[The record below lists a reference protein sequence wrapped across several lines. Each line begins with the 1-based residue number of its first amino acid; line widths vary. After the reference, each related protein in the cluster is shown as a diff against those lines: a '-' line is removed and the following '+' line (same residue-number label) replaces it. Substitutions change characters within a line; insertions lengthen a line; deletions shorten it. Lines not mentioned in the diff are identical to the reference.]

1 VREDQ
6 GRQPTEGVENVY
18 FPHQF
23 HFYERK
29 LYFHFW
35 LNTGVSFTQLF
46 VAASAQAA
54 RLKLNSKMQVELSV
68 KMLKQYNK
76 SGNQPIETTH
86 WNNVKNAIFQD
97 DTALEK
103 KSH

>member
-1 VREDQ
+1 
-6 GRQPTEGVENVY
+6 
-18 FPHQF
+18 
-23 HFYERK
+23 
-29 LYFHFW
+29 
-35 LNTGVSFTQLF
+35 
-46 VAASAQAA
+46 
-54 RLKLNSKMQVELSV
+54 MQVELSV